1 MAVPDFAPAPLAG
14 VRVLDFS
21 RVLAG
26 PYCTMVLADLGAEVI
41 KVERP
46 GAGDETR
53 GWGPPFAGEEAGYFL
68 AVNRGKRSLALDLGD
83 DRAAPVLRALVQR
96 ADIVIENFR
105 AGVADR
111 LGLGYEALSALAP
124 QLVYCSITGF
134 GSGREPAGRAGY
146 DFVVQAESGLM
157 SITGDPQGPP
167 AKVGVALVD
176 VLCGLHAAAGILA
189 ALRAREQTGQGRRVE
204 VSLLD
209 SALAGL
215 INVAQGTLITGQ
227 EAGRYGNAHPSIVP
241 YEPFAAAD
249 GWVAVAAANDSL
261 WQALCRALERPD
273 LAADERLADNRGRVE
288 HREELIAQLAHTFAT
303 RPVAD
308 WLTRL
313 GAHGVPAGK
322 IRGVH
327 EALQA
332 AADAGAPA
340 TVTVQHPTAGALE
353 LVQGPI
359 RLAPPIPGSPQPPP
373 RLGEHTREIL
383 AEAGLDAD
391 ALIASGVAAAA
402 R

>member
-68 AVNRGKRSLALDLGD
+68 AVNRGKRSLALDLSD
-83 DRAAPVLRALVQR
+83 DRAAPVLRTLVSR

-176 VLCGLHAAAGILA
+176 VLCGLHATAGILA
-189 ALRAREQTGQGRRVE
+189 ALRAREQTGQGRHVE

-241 YEPFAAAD
+241 YQPFRAAD

-288 HREELIAQLAHTFAT
+288 HRDGLIAQLAHTFAT
-303 RPVAD
+303 QPVAD

-313 GAHGVPAGK
+313 DAHGVPAGK

-340 TVTVQHPTAGALE
+340 TLTVAHPTAGALE
-353 LVQGPI
+353 LVRGPI
-359 RLAPPIPGSPQPPP
+359 RLAPPIAGSPEPPP

-391 ALIASGVAAAA
+391 ALIASGVVAAA

>member
-1 MAVPDFAPAPLAG
+1 VSDVVPAPLAG

-46 GAGDETR
+46 GTGDETR
-53 GWGPPFAGEEAGYFL
+53 GWGPPFVGEEAGYFL

-83 DRAAPVLRALVQR
+83 ARAGPALRALARR
-96 ADIVIENFR
+96 ADVVIENFR

-111 LGLGYEALSALAP
+111 LGLGYDALSALAP
-124 QLVYCSITGF
+124 ALIYCSITGF
-134 GSGREPAGRAGY
+134 GSAREPAGRAGY

-157 SITGDPQGPP
+157 SITGDPEGPP
-167 AKVGVALVD
+167 VKVGVALVD

-189 ALRAREQTGQGRRVE
+189 ALRSREQTGQGRRIE

-215 INVAQGTLITGQ
+215 INVAQGALITGQ
-227 EAGRYGNAHPSIVP
+227 EAARYGNAHPSIVP

-261 WQALCRALERPD
+261 WQALCRALERED
-273 LAADERLADNRGRVE
+273 LAADERLTHNRGRVE
-288 HREELIAQLAHTFAT
+288 HRDELIGQLADTFAT
-303 RPVAD
+303 RPVAE
-308 WLTRL
+308 WLARL
-313 GAHGVPAGK
+313 DAHGVPAGK

-332 AADAGAPA
+332 AADAGARA
-340 TVTVQHPTAGALE
+340 TVTVEHPTAGSLE
-353 LVQGPI
+353 LVRAPI
-359 RLAPPIPGSPQPPP
+359 RLSPPVTGSPSPPP

-383 AEAGLDAD
+383 TEAGVDAE
-391 ALIASGVAAAA
+391 ALIAAGVAAPA

>member
-1 MAVPDFAPAPLAG
+1 VPDCAPAPLAG

-53 GWGPPFAGEEAGYFL
+53 GWGPPFQGDEAGYFL

-83 DRAAPVLRALVQR
+83 DRAEPALRALVQR
-96 ADIVIENFR
+96 ADVVIENFR

-111 LGLGYEALSALAP
+111 LGLGFDALSALAP

-134 GSGREPAGRAGY
+134 GSAREPAGRAGY

-157 SITGDPQGPP
+157 SITGDPEGPP

-176 VLCGLHAAAGILA
+176 VLCGLHAATGILA
-189 ALRAREQTGQGRRVE
+189 ALRAREQTGRGRRIE

-227 EAGRYGNAHPSIVP
+227 EAARYGNAHPSIVP
-241 YEPFAAAD
+241 YQPFQVAD

-261 WQALCRALERPD
+261 WQALCRALERED
-273 LAADERLADNRGRVE
+273 LAADERLTHNRGRVE
-288 HREELIAQLAHTFAT
+288 HRDELIAQLTGTFAT
-303 RPVAD
+303 RSVAD
-308 WLTRL
+308 WLGRL
-313 GAHGVPAGK
+313 DAHGVPAGK

-332 AADAGAPA
+332 AAQAGAPA

-353 LVQGPI
+353 LVRGPI
-359 RLAPPIPGSPQPPP
+359 RLQPPIAGAPQPPP
-373 RLGEHTREIL
+373 RLGQHTREIL
-383 AEAGLDAD
+383 SEAGLDAE
-391 ALIASGVAAAA
+391 ALIAAGVAATA

>member
-157 SITGDPQGPP
+157 SITGEPQGPP
-167 AKVGVALVD
+167 AKVGVAVVD

-189 ALRAREQTGQGRRVE
+189 ALRAREQTGKGRRVE

-227 EAGRYGNAHPSIVP
+227 EAGRYGNAHASIVP
-241 YEPFAAAD
+241 YEPFRAAD

-273 LAADERLADNRGRVE
+273 LAADERLAHNRGRVE
-288 HREELIAQLAHTFAT
+288 HRDELIAQLAQTFT
-303 RPVAD
+303 HRPVAD

-313 GAHGVPAGK
+313 DAHGVPAGK

-340 TVTVQHPTAGALE
+340 TVTVAHPTAGALE

-359 RLAPPIPGSPQPPP
+359 RLAPPIAGSPQPPP

-391 ALIASGVAAAA
+391 ELIAAGVAAAA